1 MGSGSNRIVLDWD
14 GTCVEEIWPGNDG
27 DWLPGAVDSI
37 KEMLDAGY
45 EVMIHSTRLSKMDVD
60 EVTPF
65 EGHEETVRHIREK
78 LQKAG
83 LHEVGIWLQD
93 WKPGAIAYIDDKA
106 IKFSGNW
113 EEIMKEINKI
123 EVVR

>member
-1 MGSGSNRIVLDWD
+1 MASGKNRIVVDWD

-45 EVMIHSTRLSKMDVD
+45 EVVIYSTRLSKMDVD
-60 EVTPF
+60 ERTPYP
-65 EGHEETVRHIREK
+65 EHIQTVSAIRSK
-78 LQKAG
+78 LDESDLQ
-83 LHEVGIWLQD
+83 EVGIWLHD

-106 IKFSGNW
+106 IKFNGDW
-113 EEIMKEINKI
+113 EEVMKQVNQL
-123 EVVR
+123 RAAP